1 MLRLSAG
8 ACSLLVLLA
17 AVPAVASA
25 DPLSTT
31 VTSLDAQKRDCA
43 AGPASGEVLT
53 RREIEILELVATG
66 ASTHGIA
73 ERLHVSPATVSRWFG
88 KQSHVGA
95 QSAEGQL
102 AKLLLRVFRSLDTL
116 VGGQPE
122 KAKAWLRAPN
132 HHLGA
137 VPQERLRT
145 VEGLVHVAEY
155 LDAMR
160 GTV

>member
-1 MLRLSAG
+1 MATFRSKPSAG
-8 ACSLLVLLA
+8 T
-17 AVPAVASA
+17 
-25 DPLSTT
+25 D
-31 VTSLDAQKRDCA
+31 DQ
-43 AGPASGEVLT
+43 VLT
-53 RREIEILELVATG
+53 SALLRAADFWELSQG
-66 ASTHGIA
+66 ALAQI
-73 ERLHVSPATVSRWFG
+73 LHVSPATVSRWFG
-88 KQSHVGA
+88 RHSRVGA
-95 QSAEGQL
+95 ESAEGQL

-122 KAKAWLRAPN
+122 KAKAWLRSPN